1 MALSYS
7 KLSPLLVRAPA
18 PNASQSLAAGSRAA
32 HHSAT
37 CIEPT
42 NIVSYPLTSS
52 MRDSALLIE
61 STCLK
66 ERHSHLKADFF
77 SLFFFSSASVC
88 CVYLPY
94 SSDPEHWL
102 PGPFFPFFI
111 FYTIL
116 IFFTLPSNEL
126 CSLRF
131 CLATDFPRILQLLTV
146 LLVAGRLDF
155 AVQQISTTNSTLI

>member
-1 MALSYS
+1 MTLSYS

-18 PNASQSLAAGSRAA
+18 LNAGQSLATARRAA

-42 NIVSYPLTSS
+42 NIVNYPLTSS
-52 MRDSALLIE
+52 TMDSALLIE

-66 ERHSHLKADFF
+66 ECHSHLKADFF
-77 SLFFFSSASVC
+77 SLFFSSASVC

-102 PGPFFPFFI
+102 PGPFFSFFI

-116 IFFTLPSNEL
+116 IFTLFTLKRAVLFEILPCYGFSSNFTTINSFT
-126 CSLRF
+126 CR
-131 CLATDFPRILQLLTV
+131 R
-146 LLVAGRLDF
+146 
-155 AVQQISTTNSTLI
+155 ST